1 MIVKRTKQRV
11 NISLDEDTVAALK
24 ELAAASHKNVSQWI
38 SDAVWSAQTKT
49 EAAANTERTE
59 FIPTIFS
66 SDSIF
71 DK

>member
-1 MIVKRTKQRV
+1 MIDKKTNPKRTKQRV

-49 EAAANTERTE
+49 EVSADTEL
-59 FIPTIFS
+59 IPPIYG
-66 SDSIF
+66 D
-71 DK
+71 